1 MTIALTR
8 SYAGYPAGT
17 NAQFDTPTE
26 TALVQQG
33 FGSITAA
40 LPTAGAMSTTQP
52 NGRAT
57 IATGTLSVVVSNPSV
72 TTQSK
77 VTASINQ
84 ATADGTL
91 TSILRVVPAAGSF
104 TVYGNANATA
114 PVAVDWVIQNLS
126 GLTAVN

>member
-8 SYAGYPAGT
+8 AYAGYPAGV
-17 NAQFDTPTE
+17 NASFDTPTE

-40 LPTAGAMSTTQP
+40 LVSAGAMTTTQP
-52 NGRAT
+52 NGRAV
-57 IATGTLSVVVSNPSV
+57 IAAGAGSVVVTNPMVSP
-72 TTQSK
+72 QSK
-77 VTASINQ
+77 ISAVINQ

-91 TSILRVVPAAGSF
+91 TQLRVVPAAGSF
-104 TVYGNANATA
+104 TIFGNANATA
-114 PVAVDWVIQNLS
+114 AVTVDWVNQSLS